1 MKRRFLAVSLV
12 TVLSLLLVPFPS
24 FVTAQ
29 ATVPVTVT
37 LYRLIE
43 IDNPDNEFFAFH
55 GDYYAEVRINGF
67 AFQQSS
73 EVSYDPG
80 FGEGIIYTLPLVFDP
95 FLDRYS
101 RRRCFAWHD
110 LNRDPALGSRF
121 GLCRRSD

>member
-1 MKRRFLAVSLV
+1 M
-12 TVLSLLLVPFPS
+12 
-24 FVTAQ
+24 
-29 ATVPVTVT
+29 PVTVT

-67 AFQQSS
+67 AFQQPS

-80 FGEGIIYTLPLVFDP
+80 FGEGITYTLPLVLDP
-95 FLDRYS
+95 FRTVI
-101 RRRCFAWHD
+101 
-110 LNRDPALGSRF
+110 RDVDVSLGTISIEIQLWDAI